1 MFEVTAKLK
10 RFAYILIAVG
20 VLALGYGF
28 IADAHR
34 AWPALMVNNIFFLGI
49 SLIGTFFL
57 GIQYIAQA
65 GWSVQ
70 VNRIMQA
77 MGSFLPITGGI
88 MIVIIVAG
96 GMHLHHMYHWMD
108 TFITTE
114 EVTVAELR
122 EHEAAMMHHGG
133 GHGEEAHGEEAH
145 GDDHGEEAHGD
156 DHGEE
161 AQGDD
166 HGDGHGEEAHHNS
179 HGEEA
184 HGEDHGGGH
193 HMYAADYEGID
204 GEEVIENPHYDSII
218 AGKTPFLNFGFFII
232 RAIIYL
238 LGWIWATRLLRKLSI
253 REDEVGG
260 MDNYRKSVKISAIFT
275 VFFAVTSSTMAWD
288 WIMSIDTHWFSTLFG
303 WYVFASMF
311 VSGLTVMTMIAVYL
325 KRHGYLEN
333 LNENHIHDLGKFMFA
348 FSVFWTYLWFSQFM
362 LIWYANIPEEVTYY
376 MARFDDYKV
385 PFFMALVLNFIMP
398 LLVLMSRDSKRNF
411 GFLITAGIII
421 LFGHWLDFFCMIMPG
436 TMKDGWHLGIVEL
449 GGLAG
454 YAGLFILV
462 VFNTLSKAPLIQK
475 NHPMLKESELHHI

>member
-1 MFEVTAKLK
+1 MFEVPAKLK
-10 RFAYILIAVG
+10 RLAYILIGVG
-20 VLALGYGF
+20 VLAFAYGF

-34 AWPALMVNNIFFLGI
+34 AWPALLVNNIFFLGI

-70 VNRIMQA
+70 LNRLMQA
-77 MGSFLPITGGI
+77 MGSYLPVAGGI

-114 EVTVAELR
+114 EITVAELR
-122 EHEAAMMHHGG
+122 EYEAGM
-133 GHGEEAHGEEAH
+133 
-145 GDDHGEEAHGD
+145 
-156 DHGEE
+156 
-161 AQGDD
+161 
-166 HGDGHGEEAHHNS
+166 S
-179 HGEEA
+179 HGEEHAMEAYAEGHGDMHAEGHESDGHGDA
-184 HGEDHGGGH
+184 HAEDHGNDHAEESHGGGH
-193 HMYAADYEGID
+193 HMFAADYEGMD

-218 AGKTPFLNFGFFII
+218 AGKTPFLNFGFFIL

-238 LGWIWATRLLRKLSI
+238 LGWIWATRLLRKLSLK
-253 REDEVGG
+253 EDEMGG
-260 MDNYRKSVKISAIFT
+260 TDNYRRSVKISAIFT

-311 VSGLTVMTMIAVYL
+311 VSGLTVLTMIAVYL
-325 KRHGYLEN
+325 KKLGYMDG

-362 LIWYANIPEEVTYY
+362 LIWYSNIPEEVTYF
-376 MARFDDYKV
+376 MARFDNYKL
-385 PFFMALVLNFIMP
+385 PFFTAFVLNFIMP

-411 GFLITAGIII
+411 GFLIAAGIII
-421 LFGHWLDFFCMIMPG
+421 LFGHWLDFFCMITPG
-436 TMKDGWHLGIVEL
+436 TMGEHWHFGIVEL

-454 YAGLFILV
+454 FAGLFMLV
-462 VFNTLSKAPLIQK
+462 VFNTLSKAPLLQK

>member
-1 MFEVTAKLK
+1 MFEVPAKLK
-10 RFAYILIAVG
+10 RLAYILIGVG
-20 VLALGYGF
+20 VLALAYGF

-34 AWPALMVNNIFFLGI
+34 AWPALLVNNIFFLGI
-49 SLIGTFFL
+49 ALIGTFFL

-70 VNRIMQA
+70 LNRLMQA
-77 MGSFLPITGGI
+77 MGSFLPIAGGI

-96 GMHLHHMYHWMD
+96 GLHLHHMYHWMD

-122 EHEAAMMHHGG
+122 EYEAGMS
-133 GHGEEAHGEEAH
+133 H
-145 GDDHGEEAHGD
+145 GDDHGAEAHAD
-156 DHGEE
+156 EHADTHADEHAE
-161 AQGDD
+161 D
-166 HGDGHGEEAHHNS
+166 AHHTEGHDE
-179 HGEEA
+179 HGA
-184 HGEDHGGGH
+184 HSEHASGEDHSGGH
-193 HMYAADYEGID
+193 HMYAADYEGME
-204 GEEVIENPHYDSII
+204 GEEVIENPHFDSII

-238 LGWIWATRLLRKLSI
+238 LGWIWATRLLRKLSL

-260 MDNYRKSVKISAIFT
+260 LDNYRKSVKVSAIFT

-311 VSGLTVMTMIAVYL
+311 VSGLTVLTMIAIYL
-325 KRHGYLEN
+325 KKLGYVEG

-362 LIWYANIPEEVTYY
+362 LIWYANIPEEVTYF
-376 MARFDDYKV
+376 MARFDNYKL
-385 PFFMALVLNFIMP
+385 PFFTALVLNFIMP

-411 GFLITAGIII
+411 GFLIAAGIMI
-421 LFGHWLDFFCMIMPG
+421 LFGHWLDFFCMITPG
-436 TMKDGWHLGIVEL
+436 TMGEHWHIGIVEL

-454 YAGLFILV
+454 FAGLFMLV